1 MNKNWV
7 FVFMAGL
14 VEVLW
19 VMGLKH
25 SYNLI
30 TWVGTAI
37 AIYISFDLMI
47 RSSKALPVGT
57 VYAVFTGIGAA
68 GTVILDMAL
77 FGDPF
82 RLSKV
87 VLIAFLL
94 VGIIGL
100 KLVSGSKTKER
111 A

>member
-7 FVFMAGL
+7 FVFAAGL

-25 SYNLI
+25 SYNAI
-30 TWVGTAI
+30 TWIGTLI

-68 GTVILDMAL
+68 GTVILDMVL

-82 RLSKV
+82 RWSKV
-87 VLIAFLL
+87 VLIACLL

-100 KLVSGSKTKER
+100 KLVSGAKTKER